1 MQYSTAWG
9 LMNNASTSLFVNAQ
23 YNNKDRK
30 VEDSITK
37 NASTKSIPQ
46 NNNKKFENEQYYDRK
61 LATIIAKSQN
71 KKQNKRYSI

>member
-1 MQYSTAWG
+1 
-9 LMNNASTSLFVNAQ
+9 MNNASTSLFVNAQ